1 MTQFK
6 KDFNKL
12 LKREGIAA
20 LVDAYERGVITLN
33 EAIISISERICLEED
48 VFNAVRND
56 GFTMFGITEGELKKK
71 IEKTPTGDLSNYMD
85 WFLNGRR
92 AS

>member
-33 EAIISISERICLEED
+33 ETIISISERICLEED

-85 WFLNGRR
+85 WYLNGRR